1 MAYQDLYLVGSFN
14 NWTPGDSN
22 YLMTNNQDGTYY
34 FDNISFTAATEIK
47 IVGTSWSVNYGF
59 VSNPST
65 LSLDTT
71 YNAYSGGG
79 NGRFA
84 SDVTIARIV
93 LDTNNLT
100 IKFLSSIVT
109 YPDLYLFG
117 TTTNWETNDSYK
129 FINNQDGTY
138 TLNNVTLS
146 GQFAFFDSNSLV
158 YRTTENVDTNIV
170 PDTTYSLEQSFEE
183 IYANLETETTFS
195 KIQVDLNNLTF
206 ICVTKVY
213 SEWYL
218 RGEVNAWGATEEYRL
233 IDEGNNIYSISD
245 ITLTGEFKIGKSDW
259 SSSYGGY
266 SSGVPFELNTP
277 VNVLSGGYNLL
288 MSSATFCS
296 RIELNLNNTTITIT
310 EGEAVELPTELYL
323 YNGTNYIKLI
333 NVMDGVFTWSD
344 TYNIGTYKIVISNTD
359 TESLYTISETVE
371 SIDNPFYRKYK
382 IVSGTTGTD
391 FEISTKS
398 KYRFYIDLINNTLEI
413 TDVSNAGNSN
423 FYINNSEIFS
433 EKYRMKHEMSDFYS
447 LENVF
452 LQPGSLMIDNYVSGE
467 QYASQNSGV
476 SLSVNEKI
484 SLLSSKWDFV
494 YALQINEKIFC
505 KKIELFTGASS
516 YLYIELG
523 VFEPTVL
530 GGTANTIKKIY
541 LGTTEVLRVYFG
553 SSLLLGEESNNGGSE
568 DSGFDDGFVEDDEF
582 DW

>member
-14 NWTPGDSN
+14 GWATGDVN

-34 FDNISFTAATEIK
+34 FDNISFAAATEIK

-59 VSNPST
+59 NSNPTT

-71 YNAYSGGG
+71 YNACSGGG

-84 SDVTIARIV
+84 SNVTIARIV

-100 IKFLSSIVT
+100 IKFLSSVVT

-117 TTTNWETNDSYK
+117 ETTNWDMLDSYK
-129 FINNQDGTY
+129 FVNNQDGTY
-138 TLNNVTLS
+138 TLNNVTLN
-146 GQFAFFDSNSLV
+146 GQFAFIDTDYSA
-158 YRTTENVDTNIV
+158 YRTTESTDTNIE
-170 PDTTYSLEQSFEE
+170 PDTTYSLEQSYEE
-183 IYANLETETTFS
+183 VYAKLETETTFS

-206 ICVTKVY
+206 ICITKVY

-233 IDEGNNIYSISD
+233 IDEGNNIYSLSNVTI
-245 ITLTGEFKIGKSDW
+245 TGEFKISKSDW
-259 SSSYGGY
+259 SADYGAY
-266 SSGVPFELNTP
+266 SSGNAVQLNTP
-277 VNVLSGGYNLL
+277 ISVYRGGANLL
-288 MSSATFCS
+288 MPSATFCS

-323 YNGTNYIKLI
+323 YNGTNYVKLI

-344 TYNIGTYKIVISNTD
+344 IYNAGTYKIVVSNTD
-359 TESLYTISETVE
+359 AESLYTISETVE
-371 SIDNPFYRKYK
+371 SIDSPFYRKYK
-382 IVSGTTGTD
+382 ITSGTAGTD

-413 TDVSNAGNSN
+413 TDVSNAGYSD
-423 FYINNSEIFS
+423 FYINNSEAFS
-433 EKYRMKHEMSDFYS
+433 EKYRMKQETTDFYC

-452 LQPGSLMIDNYVSGE
+452 LYPGSLMIDNYVSGE

-484 SLLSSKWDFV
+484 SLLSSKWDFL
-494 YALQINEKIFC
+494 YALQVNEKVFC

-530 GGTANTIKKIY
+530 GGTTNTIKKIY
-541 LGTTEVLRVYFG
+541 LGATEAIRVYFG
-553 SSLLLGEESNNGGSE
+553 SSLLLGEEPQ
-568 DSGFDDGFVEDDEF
+568 
-582 DW
+582 